1 MNPLRLAL
9 LNAYYHASRPL
20 RWYSGRRR
28 AARGRVPVAV
38 LVYHRIADD
47 RANAWTMSQRTFARH
62 VAWLQRHFE
71 LTSLEEVQRR
81 IAGAGNCRPAVSITF
96 DDGYA
101 VNCAGA
107 IPLLVKERIPCTYFV
122 TVRNVLSGEPFA
134 HDLAGGNS
142 LPPNSL
148 EQLRAMAAA
157 GIEIAAHSYTHADLG
172 PLADPR
178 ALERE
183 VVAAGEELHAA
194 LGRPVRYFA
203 FPFGQH
209 ANLNAAA
216 FALARQA
223 GYEAVCSAYGGFNF
237 PGDDPFHLQRI
248 VLGDDMIHLKN
259 WTTVD
264 PRKLKTPRFV
274 YGCPS
279 PQIEDTPVPL

>member
-1 MNPLRLAL
+1 MNVARTL
-9 LNAYYHASRPL
+9 LLHAYYHASRPL
-20 RWYSGRRR
+20 RWCNSRRD
-28 AARGRVPVAV
+28 AARGRVPVVV

-47 RANAWTMSQRTFARH
+47 RVNGWTTSSRTFARH
-62 VAWLQRHFE
+62 VAWLRRHFE
-71 LTSLEEVQRR
+71 LISLEETQRR
-81 IAGAGNCRPAVSITF
+81 IAGGSNCRPAVSITF

-101 VNCAGA
+101 DNCTGA

-122 TVRNVLSGEPFA
+122 TVRNVLAGEPFA
-134 HDLAGGNS
+134 HDLAGGNR

-157 GIEIAAHSYTHADLG
+157 GIEIGAHSYTHPNLG
-172 PLADPR
+172 RIADPSDLR
-178 ALERE
+178 RE
-183 VVAAGEELHAA
+183 VVAAGEELHSA

-259 WTTVD
+259 GATVD
-264 PRKLKTPRFV
+264 PCKVKTPRFA
-274 YGCPS
+274 YDCRP
-279 PQIEDTPVPL
+279 PQIENTPVQL